1 MRPSKRLERIPPYL
15 FAELERKIG
24 EQQADLD
31 FFRQALRHVKARQ
44 QAAGVSG
51 KPRSSKSSGR

>member
-1 MRPSKRLERIPPYL
+1 
-15 FAELERKIG
+15 
-24 EQQADLD
+24 
-31 FFRQALRHVKARQ
+31 LRHVKARQ